1 MAAVLRMDNEE
12 KEMKLAI
19 GMMEV
24 RDDGAWTRVAAAE
37 DVVQF

>member
-1 MAAVLRMDNEE
+1 MKR
-12 KEMKLAI
+12 KRKLAI